1 MNYKLVKS
9 LLDVAVG
16 TKKTIPTDFELKL
29 EDVDIES
36 ALRDQ
41 LKELATNYTQYC
53 RNRYDIFDLLQE
65 SFDEVLPNKVSAIF
79 SAFAEVQNY
88 GQGDRPIFKVGPNKR
103 RGKQFVT
110 RVALSGVYETFRLD
124 STEFEVPTAA
134 VGGAGIIDF
143 ERYLDGFESIMD
155 LYDIILEGIVD
166 HIYKLIQ
173 EALLASWNEAGRP
186 AANKLTFSS
195 FDPDAMQ
202 EVVNTVSAYGAPI
215 IFCAP
220 QFAAKM
226 ANFVSYASANPNM
239 PQADL
244 NDIREQGYIGKFR
257 GTPIVVLPQSF
268 EDETNS
274 KFVVNPRVAYII
286 PAGRERIVKI
296 AFEGQTVVRD
306 HENRDNSM
314 EIQAYRKVGVGI
326 YGNPNYWAIVQNTGI
341 VANGWSSLPAVGDAE
356 AQKVH
361 IVYNPG
367 NGTGDD
373 IVVTLNKGATYS
385 IAANSFTGPTGLT
398 TFNEW
403 NTKVDG
409 TGTGY
414 DPADSYTANAGL
426 VLYAT
431 WKV

>member
-1 MNYKLVKS
+1 MNYKLIKS

-16 TKKTIPTDFELKL
+16 TKKAIPADFELKL

-65 SFDEVLPNKVSAIF
+65 SFDEVLPNKVNAIF

-88 GQGDRPIFKVGPNKR
+88 KQGDRPIFKVSANKR

-173 EALLASWNEAGRP
+173 EALIASWTEAGRP
-186 AANKLTFSS
+186 AANKLSFAS
-195 FDPDAMQ
+195 FDADAMQ

-257 GTPIVVLPQSF
+257 GTPVVVLPQSF
-268 EDETNS
+268 EDETNT
-274 KFVVNPRVAYII
+274 KFTVNPRLAYVI

-296 AFEGQTVVRD
+296 AFEGNTVVRD

-326 YGNPNYWAIVQNTGI
+326 YGNPNFWAIVQNTGI
-341 VANGWSSLPAVGDAE
+341 VDTGWAV
-356 AQKVH
+356 
-361 IVYNPG
+361 
-367 NGTGDD
+367 
-373 IVVTLNKGATYS
+373 
-385 IAANSFTGPTGLT
+385 LT
-398 TFNEW
+398 
-403 NTKVDG
+403 V
-409 TGTGY
+409 
-414 DPADSYTANAGL
+414 
-426 VLYAT
+426 
-431 WKV
+431 